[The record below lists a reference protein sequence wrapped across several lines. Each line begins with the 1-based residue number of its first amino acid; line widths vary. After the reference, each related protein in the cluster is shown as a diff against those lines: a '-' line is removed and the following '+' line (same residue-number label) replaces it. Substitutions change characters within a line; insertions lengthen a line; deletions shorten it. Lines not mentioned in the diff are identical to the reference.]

1 MQTERIAVLI
11 PCLNEEQTI
20 GKVVRD
26 FKAQL
31 PQAEI
36 YVYDNNSTDGTAAA
50 AAAAG
55 AIVRTEYRRGKGNVV
70 RSMFE
75 DVDADIYVLV
85 DGDDTYPAED
95 VGKLIQPVRE
105 GRADMVAGDRLSA
118 SYFTENKRP
127 MHNSGNRVVR
137 WLVNR
142 LFARDLKD
150 IMTGYRA
157 FSRNLV
163 KNFPV
168 MSNGF
173 EIETE
178 MTIFTLEHNFKVAEQ
193 PVNYRDRPRG
203 SQSKLNTLRD
213 GTRVLRTIAML
224 FRDYRPLMFF
234 TVTALLTGLVGL
246 GLFIP
251 VLIEYWHTGLVPR
264 FPTLIVA
271 CFLMLA
277 GMLLFIAGM
286 ILDVIKRTT
295 TAPTPSSNCINHNRA
310 EKITRGSAFFLNFAL

>member
-20 GKVVRD
+20 SKVVRD

-50 AAAAG
+50 ASAAG

-286 ILDVIKRTT
+286 ILDVIKRNNDRTYT
-295 TAPTPSSNCINHNRA
+295 LLKLHKS
-310 EKITRGSAFFLNFAL
+310 

>member
-50 AAAAG
+50 ASAAG

-286 ILDVIKRTT
+286 ILDVIKRNNDRTYT
-295 TAPTPSSNCINHNRA
+295 LLKLHKS
-310 EKITRGSAFFLNFAL
+310 

>member
-286 ILDVIKRTT
+286 ILDVIKRNNDRTYT
-295 TAPTPSSNCINHNRA
+295 LLKLHKS
-310 EKITRGSAFFLNFAL
+310 